1 MVDGSILGFL
11 EIENVAAG
19 REVEI
24 LISEEGCEED
34 SGRSAGFDVDWEGL
48 KKSRMDLFPGGMIH
62 LQWEVAL

>member
-1 MVDGSILGFL
+1 M
-11 EIENVAAG
+11 AAG
-19 REVEI
+19 REVEM